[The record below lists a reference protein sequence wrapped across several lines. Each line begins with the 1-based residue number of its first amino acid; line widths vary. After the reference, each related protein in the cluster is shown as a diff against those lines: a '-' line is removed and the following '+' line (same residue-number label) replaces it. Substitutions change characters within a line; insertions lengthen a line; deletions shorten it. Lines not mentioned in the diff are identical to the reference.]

1 MIETKSSVGWI
12 IGHVLKKMQ
21 TGNDR
26 TAILSLSPQGESGT
40 RRVFRLLPEIETQK
54 AAGVS
59 YTRMAEALGL
69 EPAHFRVYLYRARKR
84 ALNTKMAGGGIPATS
99 SASVTPTA
107 AAKPDLMTAEGR
119 KAAQAARFNLNIND
133 EGE

>member
-1 MIETKSSVGWI
+1 
-12 IGHVLKKMQ
+12 MQ
-21 TGNDR
+21 KQTD
-26 TAILSLSPQGESGT
+26 TDMAAILSLSPCNESGT
-40 RRVFRLLPEIETQK
+40 MRVLKLLNEIQEQK
-54 AAGVS
+54 AYGVS
-59 YTRMAEALGL
+59 YSRMAEALGL